1 MSFQPSP
8 SQVLYLWSLLASGGE
23 GFVNQQP
30 YELNKASDRKALVN
44 AGFISEEKRKSPTSG
59 RLSNYNTLCDAGWA
73 WMDAHL
79 TATLPTRSTRGV
91 QVMQQLIAR
100 MADFLAAKELSL
112 AEFICPA
119 EAQQTDQPDLIQR
132 IRTACY
138 QLGQGQWNTRVRL
151 ADLRQQLAD
160 VDRDTLDQT
169 LLRLQQQRQ
178 LLLYPQDDPQQIT
191 AVDQAAAITIG
202 GVGQRHLVY
211 MQE

>member
-1 MSFQPSP
+1 MSFQPST
-8 SQVLYLWSLLASGGE
+8 SQVSYLWSLLASGGE

-30 YELNKASDRKALVN
+30 YKLKKASDRKALVN
-44 AGFISEEKRKSPTSG
+44 EGFISEDKRKIPTSG
-59 RLSNYNTLCDAGWA
+59 RPNNYNTLCDAGWA
-73 WMDAHL
+73 WMGEHFA
-79 TATLPTRSTRGV
+79 TTTLPPRSAL
-91 QVMQQLIAR
+91 QPLIVRIAH
-100 MADFLAAKELSL
+100 FLATKDIPL

-119 EAQQTDQPDLIQR
+119 EAQQTDQPDLVPR

-169 LLRLQQQRQ
+169 LLRLQKERQ

-191 AVDQAAAITIG
+191 AADQAAAINIG

-211 MQE
+211 MQG